1 MKRGDLVITTVGAVV
16 AAAIASGIAWAA
28 SPGGERDV
36 AAQQATKP
44 SVTND
49 GLPRQWFGV
58 TKWTAGLSGVQ
69 SFLYPSTDAEVTL
82 TLTKKGPYANKDGSA
97 VVGKSGTIYRYVPT
111 GKITV
116 DGWCPNTP
124 ITVPLKPIDGVLDI
138 LVPKNQGKRS
148 RAAYVGADTAVLI
161 SRQPNPCPNGTRYN
175 GIGSGTDR
183 WGFKTEFFS
192 ALSTAIT
199 PAGSKPVK
207 RYRHTISTTAETI
220 AGTYL
225 EDDTFGAYQPL
236 DKFTWC
242 FVRNR
247 RDLGKC
253 K

>member
-1 MKRGDLVITTVGAVV
+1 MRRRKILATTIGAAVV
-16 AAAIASGIAWAA
+16 ATALASGIAWAA
-28 SPGGERDV
+28 TPGGTRVV
-36 AAQQATKP
+36 ATQHATTP
-44 SVTND
+44 VTND

-58 TKWTAGLSGVQ
+58 TKWKSGNSGVP
-69 SFLYPSTDAEVTL
+69 SYFYPTTVAQVTL
-82 TLTKKGPYANKDGSA
+82 TLKNQGSYTYKDGSA
-97 VVGKSGTIYRYVPT
+97 VIGTSGTTYRYVPT

-183 WGFKTEFFS
+183 WGFKTELFS

-199 PAGSKPVK
+199 PSGSRPVK

-220 AGTYL
+220 AGSYL
-225 EDDTFGAYQPL
+225 ENDTFGAYQPL

-242 FVRNR
+242 FVRDR

-253 K
+253 R